1 MTKGQKV
8 ALGWL
13 ILILVAAIAGE
24 LAPSEWGLH
33 QNIDRIL
40 ESPGRDYWFGT
51 DSLGRDIFARLVT
64 GTKVSLAV
72 GLFGSL
78 LSVSLGVLMGSLAGW
93 FGGWADRAL
102 MRGTDVLLAV
112 PSFALVAVLTLS
124 FQSFLPGGV
133 TGAVLGLIL
142 GIGFTHWM
150 NVARVTRALVQQTKV
165 SPFIEAAR
173 ALGAKDLHIVV
184 RHVFPNI
191 SSHLFVLFG
200 LQLPA
205 NLLYES
211 FMSFIGIGVQ
221 SPQTSW
227 GLLVQEG
234 WKSLSTFPHLIL
246 FPALVL
252 FLTVW
257 SLHKVGDRRR

>member
-1 MTKGQKV
+1 MTNGRKL
-8 ALGWL
+8 ALFWL
-13 ILILVAAIAGE
+13 LVVLGAAIGAE
-24 LAPSEWGLH
+24 FAPAEWGLD
-33 QNIDRIL
+33 QNIDRLL
-40 ESPGRDYWFGT
+40 ESPSREYWFGT

-72 GLFGSL
+72 GLFGSV
-78 LSVSLGVLMGSLAGW
+78 LSVSLGVLMGSFAGW
-93 FGGWADRAL
+93 FGGWADRVL
-102 MRGTDVLLAV
+102 MRGTDILLAV

-124 FQSFLPGGV
+124 FQAFLPAGV
-133 TGAVLGLIL
+133 GGAVLGLIL
-142 GIGFTHWM
+142 GIGCTHWM

-173 ALGAKDLHIVV
+173 ALGARDGHIVF
-184 RHVFPNI
+184 RHIFPNI